1 MKAAKVR
8 FSATRMPFTLT
19 SYFKSPLMKR
29 LPGFIGFLLV
39 FVLANPA
46 QAQDKPHFN
55 HTTIYVTDLARGT
68 EFYSKVMMLEPIPE
82 PFHDNRHSWF
92 KIGEHSELHVVSGA
106 KEDVPHD
113 VNIHLAFAVSSL
125 PDFMKHLDKLGIKY
139 GNFGG
144 EPNKI
149 ALRPDKINQ
158 IYLQDPD
165 GYWIEVNDD
174 KF

>member
-1 MKAAKVR
+1 MKSLFR
-8 FSATRMPFTLT
+8 FVICFMMLSL
-19 SYFKSPLMKR
+19 SLKSR
-29 LPGFIGFLLV
+29 
-39 FVLANPA
+39 A
-46 QAQDKPHFN
+46 QEKPHFN

-68 EFYSKVMMLEPIPE
+68 EFYAKVMMLEPIPE

-92 KIGEHSELHVVSGA
+92 KMGEHSELHVVSGA
-106 KEDVPHD
+106 KEDIPHD

-125 PDFMKHLDKLGIKY
+125 PDFMKRLDKMGIKY

-149 ALRPDKINQ
+149 AVRPDQVNQ

-165 GYWIEVNDD
+165 GYWIEVNND